1 MPNKN
6 SEPSLRILS
15 IDIGGSRIKATILN
29 NKGKL
34 LQEYTKLK
42 TPKPASPANIIKT
55 ILELTSQFET
65 FERVSVGFP
74 GYVRDGIVW
83 TAPNLGTE
91 LWAGI
96 NFRKM
101 LQKALNKP
109 AQVINDADL
118 QGLGIVKGKGLEML
132 ITLGTGMGTAL
143 LLNGQLLPHL
153 ELAHHPITGKKD
165 YDQYIGDIVLKKISM
180 EEWNERMKKVLAVLK
195 TVVNYDTLYIG
206 GGNAVYLTIPLDENM
221 KIVSNKDG
229 IKGGARLWAPFNAN
243 NNLHNQ
249 LPV

>member
-1 MPNKN
+1 MLRKHF
-6 SEPSLRILS
+6 EPSLHILS
-15 IDIGGSRIKATILN
+15 IDIGGSHIKATILN

-42 TPKPASPANIIKT
+42 TPKPASPVSIIKT
-55 ILELTSQFET
+55 IQELTSQFET
-65 FERVSVGFP
+65 FECISAGFP

-96 NFRKM
+96 NFQKM
-101 LQKALNKP
+101 LQKVLSKP
-109 AQVINDADL
+109 VRLINDADML
-118 QGLGIVKGKGLEML
+118 GLGIVKGKGLEML

-153 ELAHHPITGKKD
+153 ELSHHPITGKKD
-165 YDQYIGDIVLKKISM
+165 YDQYIGEAILKKIGP
-180 EEWNERMKKVLAVLK
+180 EKWNERMKKVLAVLK
-195 TVVNYDTLYIG
+195 TVINYDTLYIG
-206 GGNAVYLTIPLDENM
+206 GGNATCLTIPLDENI

-229 IKGGARLWAPFNAN
+229 IKGGARLWKSFKTS
-243 NNLHNQ
+243 NNLSNQ
-249 LPV
+249 IPA

>member
-6 SEPSLRILS
+6 FEPSLHILS
-15 IDIGGSRIKATILN
+15 IDIGGSHIKATILN
-29 NKGKL
+29 GKGKL
-34 LQEYTKLK
+34 LQEYIKLK
-42 TPKPASPANIIKT
+42 TPTPASPAEVVKT
-55 ILELTSQFET
+55 IQQLALKLDT
-65 FERVSVGFP
+65 FQRVSTGFP

-96 NFRKM
+96 NFRK
-101 LQKALNKP
+101 LLEKALKKP
-109 AQVINDADL
+109 AQVINDADM

-153 ELAHHPITGKKD
+153 ELSHHPITGKKD
-165 YDQYIGDIVLKKISM
+165 YDQYIGEAVLKKIGL
-180 EEWNERMKKVLAVLK
+180 EKWNERMKKVLAVLK
-195 TVVNYDTLYIG
+195 TVINYDTLYIG
-206 GGNAVYLTIPLDENM
+206 GGNATSLTIPLEENM

-229 IKGGARLWAPFNAN
+229 IKGGARLWTSSKTI
-243 NNLHNQ
+243 NNLPNQ
-249 LPV
+249 IQA

>member
-1 MPNKN
+1 MPDKN
-6 SEPSLRILS
+6 AGPSLRILS
-15 IDIGGSRIKATILN
+15 IDIGGSHIKAAILDS
-29 NKGKL
+29 KGKL

-42 TPKPASPANIIKT
+42 TPEPASPAAVIKT
-55 ILELTSQFET
+55 IRELISQFED
-65 FERVSVGFP
+65 FSHVSAGFP

-96 NFRKM
+96 HFSKT

-109 AQVINDADL
+109 TRVINDADML
-118 QGLGIVKGKGLEML
+118 GLGIVKGKGLEML

-153 ELAHHPITGKKD
+153 ELAHHPITRKKD
-165 YDQYIGDIVLKKISM
+165 YDQYIGEAVLKRIGPEK
-180 EEWNERMKKVLAVLK
+180 WNERMKKVLEVLK
-195 TVVNYDTLYIG
+195 TVINYDTLYIG
-206 GGNAVYLTIPLDENM
+206 GGNASVLTVPLEKNM

-229 IKGGARLWAPFNAN
+229 IKGGARLWI
-243 NNLHNQ
+243 NL
-249 LPV
+249 